1 MKTYE
6 VLPYKPFI
14 YKELSAKVTV
24 VTDKC
29 PFLELFENNLLNIEY
44 LINLININ
52 NKKYINIGSLS
63 VTKRYLTQ

>member
-1 MKTYE
+1 MKDYE
-6 VLPYKPFI
+6 VLPRKTFI
-14 YKELSAKVTV
+14 HKEILEKVTV

-29 PFLELFENNLLNIEY
+29 PFLELFEKNIINNQISK
-44 LINLININ
+44 LIKKN

>member
-6 VLPYKPFI
+6 VLPRNLFI

-29 PFLELFENNLLNIEY
+29 PLLELFENNLLNIEY
-44 LINLININ
+44 LINLINI
-52 NKKYINIGSLS
+52 KP
-63 VTKRYLTQ
+63 